1 VYPEGLDL
9 ATNPHP
15 NLQWLLALAMKSMK
29 TLEALF
35 EDENQ
40 YLSSCQQ

>member
-15 NLQWLLALAMKSMK
+15 NLQWLLALAVKKMK
-29 TLEALF
+29 TPEALF
-35 EDENQ
+35 EDDLQ